1 MRFEI
6 GQECWVAD
14 FQALAPAYVTCP
26 DCGGTGRLRV
36 TFHDETQV
44 SIECRNC
51 SSGYDPPSG
60 QIIVYRQQAGA
71 KLTTITGV
79 EINGD
84 MTRWHVNGTAHGY
97 QIVDDDKAFDN
108 REAALAYAEG
118 RAAEWEQEQRD
129 KIATKEK
136 DTRTWAWNASY
147 HRKCIKQAQKNI
159 EYHSAKL
166 AVAAIKAKDK
176 TAQSEA

>member
-1 MRFEI
+1 MRFQI
-6 GQECWVAD
+6 GDKVWVAR
-14 FQALAPAYVTCP
+14 FESMAPDYVTCP

-51 SSGYDPPSG
+51 SAGYDPPSG
-60 QIIVYRQQAGA
+60 QVIVYRQKVTARLA
-71 KLTTITGV
+71 TITGV
-79 EINGD
+79 EINGPVTTWRTD
-84 MTRWHVNGTAHGY
+84 DYYLHDDTSVFTDEATALEHGKHQQADY
-97 QIVDDDKAFDN
+97 Q
-108 REAALAYAEG
+108 R
-118 RAAEWEQEQRD
+118 EQRD

-136 DTRTWAWNASY
+136 DSRTWAWNASY
-147 HRKCIKQAQKNI
+147 HRGCIKRAQKDI

-176 TAQSEA
+176 AA